1 MNMITCQVRDK
12 TVAELSNSI
21 IRWINDLPNSDQEV
35 FDKIDMDREMELL
48 IDLLREGSDLKRL
61 RDLYR
66 KLSDEIDKED
76 PPFN

>member
-1 MNMITCQVRDK
+1 
-12 TVAELSNSI
+12 VAELSNSI

-48 IDLLREGSDLKRL
+48 IDLLREGRDLKRL